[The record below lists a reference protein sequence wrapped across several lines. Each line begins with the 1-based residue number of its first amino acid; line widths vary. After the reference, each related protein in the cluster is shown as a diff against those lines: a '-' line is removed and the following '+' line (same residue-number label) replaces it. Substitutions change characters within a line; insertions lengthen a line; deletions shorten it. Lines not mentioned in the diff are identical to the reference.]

1 MTDIDSA
8 GIMREE
14 LDILRE
20 ELDELHERL
29 AVLTDRVISL
39 EGDRDV
45 LLAALETQSEMNERS
60 DAWHEQLT
68 RLFEQFTRDTPIIF
82 ISIST
87 NARDSRSLPPAEIQ
101 GVLLPVHPVGP
112 RHRCWRTSPPH

>member
-1 MTDIDSA
+1 MSDIEAVD
-8 GIMREE
+8 IM
-14 LDILRE
+14 RE

-45 LLAALETQSEMNERS
+45 LLAALETQSELNERS

-68 RLFEQFTRDTPIIF
+68 RLFEQMRKKDGTPD
-82 ISIST
+82 
-87 NARDSRSLPPAEIQ
+87 RQRP
-101 GVLLPVHPVGP
+101 G
-112 RHRCWRTSPPH
+112 SP

>member
-1 MTDIDSA
+1 MTDIDA
-8 GIMREE
+8 TDIM
-14 LDILRE
+14 RE

-60 DAWHEQLT
+60 DAWHEQLA
-68 RLFEQFTRDTPIIF
+68 RLSEQMRKKDGTPD
-82 ISIST
+82 
-87 NARDSRSLPPAEIQ
+87 RQ
-101 GVLLPVHPVGP
+101 GPGGA
-112 RHRCWRTSPPH
+112 

>member
-1 MTDIDSA
+1 MTDSDAA

-45 LLAALETQSEMNERS
+45 LLAALESQSEMNERS

-68 RLFEQFTRDTPIIF
+68 RLFEQMKKKDGTSDR
-82 ISIST
+82 
-87 NARDSRSLPPAEIQ
+87 Q
-101 GVLLPVHPVGP
+101 GPGRP
-112 RHRCWRTSPPH
+112 

>member
-1 MTDIDSA
+1 MTDIDAA

-39 EGDRDV
+39 ESDRDV
-45 LLAALETQSEMNERS
+45 LLAALETQSELNERS
-60 DAWHEQLT
+60 DVWHEQLT
-68 RLFEQFTRDTPIIF
+68 HLLEQMRKKEGTHDRKETG
-82 ISIST
+82 T
-87 NARDSRSLPPAEIQ
+87 A
-101 GVLLPVHPVGP
+101 
-112 RHRCWRTSPPH
+112 

>member
-1 MTDIDSA
+1 MTDIDA
-8 GIMREE
+8 TDIM
-14 LDILRE
+14 RE

-60 DAWHEQLT
+60 DAWHEQLA
-68 RLFEQFTRDTPIIF
+68 RLSEQMRKKEGTHDRKEPG
-82 ISIST
+82 S
-87 NARDSRSLPPAEIQ
+87 A
-101 GVLLPVHPVGP
+101 
-112 RHRCWRTSPPH
+112 

>member
-8 GIMREE
+8 DIM
-14 LDILRE
+14 RE

-45 LLAALETQSEMNERS
+45 LLAALETQSELNERS

-68 RLFEQFTRDTPIIF
+68 RLLEQMRKKD
-82 ISIST
+82 ST
-87 NARDSRSLPPAEIQ
+87 KDRQAP
-101 GVLLPVHPVGP
+101 
-112 RHRCWRTSPPH
+112 

>member
-1 MTDIDSA
+1 MKDSDAA

-39 EGDRDV
+39 ESDRDV
-45 LLAALETQSEMNERS
+45 LLAALEAQSEMNERS

-68 RLFEQFTRDTPIIF
+68 RLFEQMRKKEGTHDRKEPG
-82 ISIST
+82 S
-87 NARDSRSLPPAEIQ
+87 A
-101 GVLLPVHPVGP
+101 
-112 RHRCWRTSPPH
+112 

>member
-8 GIMREE
+8 DIM
-14 LDILRE
+14 RE

-45 LLAALETQSEMNERS
+45 LLAALETQSELNERS

-68 RLFEQFTRDTPIIF
+68 RLFEQMR
-82 ISIST
+82 
-87 NARDSRSLPPAEIQ
+87 RKDSKQ
-101 GVLLPVHPVGP
+101 GRQEAG
-112 RHRCWRTSPPH
+112 SA

>member
-1 MTDIDSA
+1 MTDIDA
-8 GIMREE
+8 TDIM
-14 LDILRE
+14 RE

-68 RLFEQFTRDTPIIF
+68 RLFEQMRKKDGP
-82 ISIST
+82 
-87 NARDSRSLPPAEIQ
+87 Q
-101 GVLLPVHPVGP
+101 GRKERGGE
-112 RHRCWRTSPPH
+112 

>member
-1 MTDIDSA
+1 MTDIDA
-8 GIMREE
+8 TDIM
-14 LDILRE
+14 RE

-68 RLFEQFTRDTPIIF
+68 RLFEQMRKK
-82 ISIST
+82 
-87 NARDSRSLPPAEIQ
+87 DSKQ
-101 GVLLPVHPVGP
+101 GRQEAG
-112 RHRCWRTSPPH
+112 SA

>member
-1 MTDIDSA
+1 MTDIDA
-8 GIMREE
+8 ADIM
-14 LDILRE
+14 RE

-45 LLAALETQSEMNERS
+45 LLAALETQSELNERS

-68 RLFEQFTRDTPIIF
+68 RLFEQMKQKEGKKDRQEPG
-82 ISIST
+82 S
-87 NARDSRSLPPAEIQ
+87 A
-101 GVLLPVHPVGP
+101 
-112 RHRCWRTSPPH
+112 

>member
-1 MTDIDSA
+1 MSDNDAA

-29 AVLTDRVISL
+29 AILTDRVISL

-68 RLFEQFTRDTPIIF
+68 RLFEQMRKKEATHDRKE
-82 ISIST
+82 SGG
-87 NARDSRSLPPAEIQ
+87 A
-101 GVLLPVHPVGP
+101 
-112 RHRCWRTSPPH
+112 

>member
-1 MTDIDSA
+1 MSDIDAA

-45 LLAALETQSEMNERS
+45 LLAALETQSELNERS
-60 DAWHEQLT
+60 DEWHEQLT
-68 RLFEQFTRDTPIIF
+68 RLFEQMKQKKDAAPGRQAPGG
-82 ISIST
+82 
-87 NARDSRSLPPAEIQ
+87 A
-101 GVLLPVHPVGP
+101 
-112 RHRCWRTSPPH
+112 